1 MSEPIPPVTSST
13 TDYYRPMPVWV
24 AHVPRQRYWLH
35 GLLLLLTCFTTLVVG
50 ARMEFNFLH
59 GHPALSLADESVPYF
74 PVTWLYLYP
83 DRIVAGLP
91 FAITVMLFFLSHEMG
106 HYLYCRRY
114 GIYATLPF
122 FIPMPTLIG
131 TMGAV
136 IVIRSPIRSR
146 RALFDIGIAGPIAG
160 FVVAVLALVV
170 GLGWS
175 RPLSVPTDPAD
186 IPLGYPLIFKLIH
199 GSLALVNSGSMVGTL
214 PLNRLLLHPIAIAAW
229 VGMLATSLNLL
240 PGGQLDGGHILYSM
254 SPRAHRFVS
263 RATILILLPMAWFY
277 WTGWIVWAV
286 LLQLSSF
293 RHPNVAEW
301 PRVSGGRMLWAL
313 FALLMLALTLSTAPI
328 RNHTLPQALRDLLE
342 LVEYFFQA
350 VRGWLQHV

>member
-91 FAITVMLFFLSHEMG
+91 FAITVMLFFLAHEMG
-106 HYLYCRRY
+106 HYLFCRRY

-146 RALFDIGIAGPIAG
+146 RALFDIGITGPIAG
-160 FVVAVLALVV
+160 FLVALALLVIS
-170 GLGWS
+170 LGWS
-175 RPLSVPTDPAD
+175 KPMPATLHPGMDD
-186 IPLGYPLIFKLIH
+186 IEIGYPLIFRWMH
-199 GSLALVNSGSMVGTL
+199 ALVGAMNPASAVAGL
-214 PLNRLLLHPIAIAAW
+214 PLNRILLHPVGIAAW
-229 VGMLATSLNLL
+229 VGMFATALNLL
-240 PGGQLDGGHILYSM
+240 PGGQLDGGHILYSI
-254 SPRAHRFVS
+254 SPRAHWYVS
-263 RATILILLPMAWFY
+263 RLAILILLPMAY
-277 WTGWIVWAV
+277 
-286 LLQLSSF
+286 
-293 RHPNVAEW
+293 
-301 PRVSGGRMLWAL
+301 
-313 FALLMLALTLSTAPI
+313 
-328 RNHTLPQALRDLLE
+328 
-342 LVEYFFQA
+342 YF
-350 VRGWLQHV
+350 W

>member
-1 MSEPIPPVTSST
+1 
-13 TDYYRPMPVWV
+13 
-24 AHVPRQRYWLH
+24 
-35 GLLLLLTCFTTLVVG
+35 
-50 ARMEFNFLH
+50 
-59 GHPALSLADESVPYF
+59 
-74 PVTWLYLYP
+74 
-83 DRIVAGLP
+83 
-91 FAITVMLFFLSHEMG
+91 
-106 HYLYCRRY
+106 
-114 GIYATLPF
+114 
-122 FIPMPTLIG
+122 
-131 TMGAV
+131 
-136 IVIRSPIRSR
+136 
-146 RALFDIGIAGPIAG
+146 
-160 FVVAVLALVV
+160 
-170 GLGWS
+170 
-175 RPLSVPTDPAD
+175 
-186 IPLGYPLIFKLIH
+186 
-199 GSLALVNSGSMVGTL
+199 
-214 PLNRLLLHPIAIAAW
+214 
-229 VGMLATSLNLL
+229 LL

-350 VRGWLQHV
+350 MRGWLQHV

>member
-1 MSEPIPPVTSST
+1 MSEPIPPVASST
-13 TDYYRPMPVWV
+13 TEYYRPMPVWV

-74 PVTWLYLYP
+74 PAAWLYLYP

-146 RALFDIGIAGPIAG
+146 TRLFDVGIAGPIAG
-160 FVVAVLALVV
+160 FIVGVVVLVV
-170 GLGWS
+170 SLGWS
-175 RPLSVPTDPAD
+175 KPMRGIPDYELS
-186 IPLGYPLIFKLIH
+186 YPLIF
-199 GSLALVNSGSMVGTL
+199 SLAHRLLATIHMGGATAVL
-214 PLNRLLLHPIAIAAW
+214 PLNRVLLHPAAIAAW
-229 VGMLATSLNLL
+229 VGMFATSLNFL
-240 PGGQLDGGHILYSM
+240 
-254 SPRAHRFVS
+254 
-263 RATILILLPMAWFY
+263 
-277 WTGWIVWAV
+277 
-286 LLQLSSF
+286 
-293 RHPNVAEW
+293 
-301 PRVSGGRMLWAL
+301 
-313 FALLMLALTLSTAPI
+313 
-328 RNHTLPQALRDLLE
+328 
-342 LVEYFFQA
+342 
-350 VRGWLQHV
+350 